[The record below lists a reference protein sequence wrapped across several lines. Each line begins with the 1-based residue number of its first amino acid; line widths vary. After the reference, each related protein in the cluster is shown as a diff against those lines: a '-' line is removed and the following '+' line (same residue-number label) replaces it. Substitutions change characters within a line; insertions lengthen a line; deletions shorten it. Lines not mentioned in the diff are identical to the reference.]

1 MQETKDNRIQL
12 QNGRQLL
19 TRCIDLLNE
28 NQRGETGGNTALHPT
43 VVVMLG
49 EKCAGRVQDVKRV
62 LDDNWKN
69 ARYLKY
75 LQVVLT
81 ESGLQCYLLE
91 PGETGSGEVF
101 AATGRDWE
109 ETLSDAIVSM
119 LETEEKIFFDRTTV
133 KMEYLLDA
141 TQQDSIT
148 YYELYR
154 RTVNPLLADELKTL
168 YLMLDQRPGT
178 GRVEASD
185 RLLSYMTQQNAAAQI
200 PGTVWLLSNYLQS
213 GQMLGEDRIWQN
225 YRLAANLMLLGGSR
239 RKAQGD
245 VQRLFHGFKTV
256 SYALVTKPVDEIAA
270 VSLRTLLSGLYEA
283 EYRRLYRELPAG
295 EAARRLQMD
304 RYHGFLFLE
313 ERFRRQISARFP
325 NETDWQYLPF
335 RSGQAHRAF
344 LKNDRI
350 TLEAA
355 DEDTF
360 GAASAFLE
368 RGYVE
373 PVRKFLSDESQMSGC
388 REQIRTLLSGQFSY
402 FELLYLKEH
411 LEEVRSMLTAEYQFA
426 GFKPKES
433 ACRRLHLLGVQEG
446 RKVFYQRMKQ
456 VLMEE
461 LEDLIGQAQRFLEL
475 YETCKREVRQE
486 CMVTAEESESVEKYY
501 GGVVD
506 EYLLR
511 CQPVQE
517 QVSAFPQVFHV
528 GHDKEALLG
537 ALWNVFADLARENV
551 YRYDFEQELDW
562 RMDGMDDVQRHIF
575 VEKELR
581 KRLEGSRRLKNRIE
595 IPLAQA
601 GCYYLVNAGADYAKT
616 LERAGGGGYVLFDL
630 SRTDCIEQLEIY
642 DILKPQQLRLSDIL
656 KDRGSK

>member
-213 GQMLGEDRIWQN
+213 GQMLGEGRIWQN

-270 VSLRTLLSGLYEA
+270 VSLRTLLSGIYTA
-283 EYRRLYRELPAG
+283 VPGTACRRGGQASADGPVSRVFVPG
-295 EAARRLQMD
+295 RTIPQTD
-304 RYHGFLFLE
+304 Q
-313 ERFRRQISARFP
+313 RQIS
-325 NETDWQYLPF
+325 
-335 RSGQAHRAF
+335 
-344 LKNDRI
+344 
-350 TLEAA
+350 
-355 DEDTF
+355 
-360 GAASAFLE
+360 
-368 RGYVE
+368 
-373 PVRKFLSDESQMSGC
+373 
-388 REQIRTLLSGQFSY
+388 
-402 FELLYLKEH
+402 
-411 LEEVRSMLTAEYQFA
+411 
-426 GFKPKES
+426 
-433 ACRRLHLLGVQEG
+433 
-446 RKVFYQRMKQ
+446 
-456 VLMEE
+456 
-461 LEDLIGQAQRFLEL
+461 
-475 YETCKREVRQE
+475 KRNGL
-486 CMVTAEESESVEKYY
+486 A
-501 GGVVD
+501 
-506 EYLLR
+506 
-511 CQPVQE
+511 
-517 QVSAFPQVFHV
+517 VSAVS
-528 GHDKEALLG
+528 L
-537 ALWNVFADLARENV
+537 
-551 YRYDFEQELDW
+551 
-562 RMDGMDDVQRHIF
+562 
-575 VEKELR
+575 
-581 KRLEGSRRLKNRIE
+581 
-595 IPLAQA
+595 
-601 GCYYLVNAGADYAKT
+601 
-616 LERAGGGGYVLFDL
+616 RAGTPGVF
-630 SRTDCIEQLEIY
+630 E
-642 DILKPQQLRLSDIL
+642 K
-656 KDRGSK
+656 